1 MVRKYWFIV
10 QRLAFKRT
18 EHLSV
23 SSPPKKRHNITEGH
37 TKCGRVSPGRKSI
50 RPMTN
55 KTLQHAFNIRDI
67 FS

>member
-1 MVRKYWFIV
+1 MVRKSRFIV
-10 QRLAFKRT
+10 QRLAWAP
-18 EHLSV
+18 V
-23 SSPPKKRHNITEGH
+23 SLLPPPKKRHNITEGP

-55 KTLQHAFNIRDI
+55 KILQHAFNIRDI